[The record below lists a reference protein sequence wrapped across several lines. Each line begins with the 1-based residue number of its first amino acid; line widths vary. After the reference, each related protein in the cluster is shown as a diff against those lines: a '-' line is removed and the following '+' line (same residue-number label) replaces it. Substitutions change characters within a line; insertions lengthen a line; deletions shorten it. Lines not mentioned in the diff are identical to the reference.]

1 MNERDI
7 DDHDMNES
15 SGVNPKLDALIGAL
29 PRSIEPARD
38 LWPTVNARLA
48 LQNNRSGP
56 WELAAAAVFA
66 AVTVAAMFVGFSHD
80 AQPRV
85 APPLWAYEQLDSAYT
100 PLRQASL
107 ERYRAGADRLDPEL
121 RKTVEANLVIIER
134 ALVEI
139 RTALASRPSDAAL
152 GQMLQKTYD
161 QELAIVDAVT
171 PQPMSAPDQS
181 HYRGA
186 L

>member
-1 MNERDI
+1 MNDRDMNERD
-7 DDHDMNES
+7 DA
-15 SGVNPKLDALIGAL
+15 NPKLDALIGAL
-29 PRSIEPARD
+29 PRAIEPPRN
-38 LWPTVNARLA
+38 LWPAVNARIA
-48 LQNNRSGP
+48 LQDRQSGP

-85 APPLWAYEQLDSAYT
+85 PAPLWAYEQLDSAYK

-107 ERYRAGADRLDPEL
+107 ERYRAGAGRLDPEL
-121 RKTVEANLVIIER
+121 RKTVEANLAIIER
-134 ALVEI
+134 ALAEI

-152 GQMLQKTYD
+152 GQMLQRTYD

-171 PQPMSAPDQS
+171 PRQMSAPDQS

>member
-1 MNERDI
+1 MNERD
-7 DDHDMNES
+7 DA
-15 SGVNPKLDALIGAL
+15 NPELDALIDAL
-29 PRSIEPARD
+29 PRAIDPPRD
-38 LWPTVNARLA
+38 LWPTINARIA
-48 LQNNRSGP
+48 LQGNRARP
-56 WELAAAAVFA
+56 WELAAAAVLA

-85 APPLWAYEQLDSAYT
+85 PAPLWAYEQLDSAYQ
-100 PLRQASL
+100 PLRHASL

-121 RKTVEANLVIIER
+121 RKTVEANLAIIDR
-134 ALVEI
+134 ALAEI

-152 GQMLQKTYD
+152 GQMLQRTYD

-171 PQPMSAPDQS
+171 PRQMIAPDQS